1 MSQQRKRKRKHIHP
15 LIKGIF
21 SLAVIALI
29 LYLSTFA
36 VKFCMSLFMEGDY
49 IVQVPGQ
56 ESPVVSQ
63 TLREDEEAATP
74 TDPGVIMEVS
84 RSTVLATGD
93 LMAHLPIVRSGETG
107 SSYNFDYIYSY
118 VKPYVSAADYAVV
131 NLETTLSGTD
141 GKEYTGYPKF
151 NSPDA
156 IASGAK
162 SGGFDMVLT
171 ANNHCYDYGT
181 AGLKRTLEV
190 VRAAGLDVIG
200 TTEDSQDARYAV
212 KDVGGIK
219 VGMVNYT
226 FGEFDE
232 DSSRPAINGLPTD
245 SAAAGLINAFDY
257 DQLDQ
262 FYKEMENNI
271 SAMRA
276 AGAEVIVL
284 YIHWGDEYTT
294 KVNSSQTAIAQK
306 MCDLGV
312 DIIAGSHPHVVQP
325 IDLLTSS
332 DGSHQTVCMYSM
344 GNFLSNQRASN
355 ISLTTGHSEDSVL
368 FTFTLVK
375 YSNGQVV
382 VESVDLL
389 PTWVL
394 IRGSGDSR
402 TYHILPLDTAVENW
416 ASAYDLSSSQSED
429 ARASYNRTTA
439 IVGEKLTAVQT
450 ALAQKKSDLEAA
462 LGILPPGVG

>member
-212 KDVGGIK
+212 KDVGGIR

-450 ALAQKKSDLEAA
+450 ALAQKKFDLEAA

>member
-63 TLREDEEAATP
+63 TLREDEEAAAP